1 MDLDCLR
8 RRRSF
13 WSSIRVIIRK
23 VVGLKEES
31 KKKKSGGD
39 WNKKNEGSVDRKGK
53 E

>member
-8 RRRSF
+8 WRRSF

-23 VVGLKEES
+23 VVGLNEER
-31 KKKKSGGD
+31 KKKH
-39 WNKKNEGSVDRKGK
+39 WNKKNERSVERKGK